1 MITLGLTGG
10 IGAGKSTVGKH
21 LRRIGI
27 KVIEAD
33 DLVHECFKR
42 KQIQERIIR
51 IFGRKILNSNERID
65 KKKISEVVFQNQKNL
80 KKLEGILHPPV
91 IREIK
96 KELSKRKQKHGLQF
110 IAVIVPLLFEKCL
123 QGLFDKTIVVM
134 SPKRLRILRAAKHL
148 KIKPEE
154 VIDRMRHQF
163 HSSKQKKLADFVIQ
177 NTKTKNQLKKEVEKL
192 IQKLKEE

>member
-10 IGAGKSTVGKH
+10 IGAGKSTVGKY
-21 LRRIGI
+21 LRQIGI

-42 KQIQERIIR
+42 KQIQERMIR
-51 IFGRKILNSNERID
+51 AFGREILNSNGRIN
-65 KKKISEVVFQNQKNL
+65 KKKISEVVFQDQKNL
-80 KKLEGILHPPV
+80 RKLEGILHPPV

-96 KELSKRKQKHGLQF
+96 EELLKRKRSHDFQF
-110 IAVIVPLLFEKCL
+110 MAVIVPLLCEKRL
-123 QGLFDKTIVVM
+123 EGLFDKIIVVM
-134 SPKRLRILRAAKHL
+134 SPKKLRISRAAKHL

-154 VIDRMRHQF
+154 VMDRMRHQF
-163 HSSKQKKLADFVIQ
+163 HSSKQKKMADLIIQ
-177 NTKTKNQLKKEVEKL
+177 NTKTKKQLKKEVEKL